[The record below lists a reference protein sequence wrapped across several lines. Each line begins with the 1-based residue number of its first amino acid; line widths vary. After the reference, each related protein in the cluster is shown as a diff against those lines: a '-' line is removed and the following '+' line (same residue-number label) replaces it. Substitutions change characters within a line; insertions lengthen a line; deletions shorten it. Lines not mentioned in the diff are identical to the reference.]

1 MSGEVLREMMVRAC
15 SALTVVAGRTGS
27 GVEGPVF
34 TLATPGAGWALAWT
48 AGLAISARW
57 AAVAPEK
64 VAQSSKKASRVYAAK
79 REPWLE
85 RLPRPLMGRT
95 CMMSSEYCMDI
106 QYRFGAQNA
115 SHSDDKKCA
124 QLTSAIRTA
133 A

>member
-1 MSGEVLREMMVRAC
+1 PTRRSSDLQ
-15 SALTVVAGRTGS
+15 
-27 GVEGPVF
+27 P
-34 TLATPGAGWALAWT
+34 
-48 AGLAISARW
+48 
-57 AAVAPEK
+57 
-64 VAQSSKKASRVYAAK
+64 SKKASRVYAAK

-95 CMMSSEYCMDI
+95 CMMSSEYCMDM

-133 A
+133 ATSKIHSTYFFMAASKSSLICRRLFRPPPITYHPLGSR